1 MSLLGLMKKKFAA
14 SALLPQHQWVDFRS
28 SVLGRIL
35 KLGYEPNCATFNTL
49 IRVLCLDGKLA
60 GAVRFL
66 DELARGG
73 FEPNLITSEDNTI
86 SQMGN
91 ITDDIM
97 ELDAAKELLLSLPL
111 KGLQPNTCSYNI
123 MISGLCKEGKLKE
136 ANTLFNKMEEKGCLP
151 DGHTYNIIVQ
161 AFIWVMR

>member
-14 SALLPQHQWVDFRS
+14 SALLPQHQW
-28 SVLGRIL
+28 
-35 KLGYEPNCATFNTL
+35 
-49 IRVLCLDGKLA
+49 
-60 GAVRFL
+60 
-66 DELARGG
+66 
-73 FEPNLITSEDNTI
+73 
-86 SQMGN
+86 
-91 ITDDIM
+91 